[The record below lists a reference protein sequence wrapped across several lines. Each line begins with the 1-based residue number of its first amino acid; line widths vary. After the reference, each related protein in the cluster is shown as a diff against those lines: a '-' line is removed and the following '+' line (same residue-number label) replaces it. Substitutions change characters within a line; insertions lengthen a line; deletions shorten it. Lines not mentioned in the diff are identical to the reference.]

1 MNKQSI
7 QQKVKNMYQML
18 FEMATGNLT
27 FRLQR
32 DTENN
37 QLDELAI
44 MLNTTAEKM
53 ELLISELGYIN
64 PHYTYQSLVHAT
76 IILDKNCTI
85 KSFSPNVPPLL
96 GYSPDKIFK
105 LDFHK
110 ILAKQSIPLWETI
123 KTETATDKPAYSTVQ
138 FLFITSSQHLIP
150 SFCTVSRLLYNNRII
165 INSITTIL
173 QDLLPETTTKPNTAD
188 QHQSDTVLVQ
198 NIREYILNNLEVPLP
213 STNELSKIFNVNEFK
228 LKDSFRHFFNTS
240 IYQFYTEERLKKA
253 HILILQ
259 TSIPLKEIAFISG
272 YNNYTNFY
280 KAFKKRFNYS
290 PSELKRENIED
301 NNPV

>member
-1 MNKQSI
+1 
-7 QQKVKNMYQML
+7 ML

-53 ELLISELGYIN
+53 ELLTSQLGYIN
-64 PHYTYQSLVHAT
+64 PHYTYRSLVQFT
-76 IILDKNCTI
+76 IILDKNFMI
-85 KSFSPNVPPLL
+85 NSFSPEVPAIL
-96 GYSPDKIFK
+96 GHKPDKIFK

-123 KTETATDKPAYSTVQ
+123 KTETANDKTAYGTVQ
-138 FLFITSSQHLIP
+138 FLFITSSQQLIP
-150 SFCTVSRLLYNNRII
+150 SYCTVSRLLYSNRII

-173 QDLLPETTTKPNTAD
+173 QDLLPETTTKPNTVD
-188 QHQSDTVLVQ
+188 PHQSDTVLVQ
-198 NIREYILNNLEVPLP
+198 NIREYILKNLETPLP
-213 STNELSKIFNVNEFK
+213 STNELSKIFHVNEFK

-240 IYQFYTEERLKKA
+240 IYQFYSEERLKKA
-253 HILILQ
+253 HLLILQ

-290 PSELKRENIED
+290 PSDLKRENIEG
-301 NNPV
+301 NNPIQNSK